1 MVSRRSRSAFTLIE
15 MLVSVVVMGVVGV
28 VTLPIMM
35 SATDSFV
42 ESAKAR
48 RTADDAAFAL
58 ERTVRLL
65 RDIPGGATAGELGIV
80 LATPDSIRFSD
91 GRGLELSGTE
101 LLERRADGTTG
112 LLCENVTLFS
122 LGLLADDGVTSSS
135 ASPATAQRIEVSIMV
150 DGFKLNTIVLPRIR
164 IIP

>member
-1 MVSRRSRSAFTLIE
+1 MVSRRSHRGFTLVE
-15 MLVSVVVMGVVGV
+15 MLISIVVMAMVGV

-35 SATDSFV
+35 SATDAFV

-58 ERTVRLL
+58 ERVVRLL
-65 RDIPGGATAGELGIV
+65 RDIPGGATNGELGIT
-80 LATPDSIRFSD
+80 LATPDSIRFAD
-91 GRGLELSGTE
+91 GRGFELAGTE

-112 LLCENVTLFS
+112 LLCENVTAFRLE
-122 LGLLADDGVTSSS
+122 LRTEDGATS
-135 ASPATAQRIEVSIMV
+135 ASSTPSVAQRIEVSLTV
-150 DGFKLNTIVLPRIR
+150 DQFKLNTIVFPRIG